1 VRIRRAAASL
11 LAAGLLGILVLPG
24 PTSALEVRTIGTS
37 VRGKPILAYRIGDPT
52 SPNTALVVGAIHGD
66 EPAGIKIAER
76 LRNQYA
82 AIGGVDLWVVD
93 TINPYGVAAG
103 RRTNAHKVDLNRNW
117 DYRWRSGA
125 RDGYYPGPSPF
136 SEPET
141 RAMRDFISEIQP
153 ETSIWFHQ
161 PWNAVL
167 RPCSGPAELQH
178 RYAKVAHMKTSC
190 RGNDLRGTAITWQNA
205 TFPGTQAIVV
215 ELPGGKIRQPSVRRN
230 ARAVA
235 AVIAP

>member
-1 VRIRRAAASL
+1 VRLRRAAISL
-11 LAAGLLGILVLPG
+11 LAAGLLAVLLVPASS
-24 PTSALEVRTIGTS
+24 SALEERTIGTS
-37 VRGKPILAYRIGDPT
+37 VRGKAIKAYRVGDPT
-52 SPNTALVVGAIHGD
+52 SQNTALVVGSIHGD
-66 EPAGIKIAER
+66 EPAGIKITDR

-82 AIGGVDLWVVD
+82 AIAGVDLWVVP
-93 TINPYGVAAG
+93 TINPDGLAAH

-117 DYRWRSGA
+117 DYRWRSGP
-125 RDGYYPGPSPF
+125 RDGYYPGPGPF

-167 RPCSGPAELQH
+167 RPCSGPADLQR
-178 RYAKVAHMKTSC
+178 RYAKVAHMRTSC
-190 RGNDLRGTAITWQNA
+190 RGDGLRGTAITWQNA
-205 TFPGTQAIVV
+205 HFPGTQAMVV
-215 ELPGGKIRQPSVRRN
+215 ELDGGKIGKRTVRRN